1 MFIVS
6 VGMQGREKKICY
18 KNKSCLFLVPL
29 VSQKLV
35 FKKAFCMRALSN
47 APLSNSVVPLS
58 ASESLNSEQVFC
70 QKWLIL

>member
-18 KNKSCLFLVPL
+18 KNKSCLFLVSL

-35 FKKAFCMRALSN
+35 FKTAFCMCALSN
-47 APLSNSVVPLS
+47 APLSVVPLS